1 SSTSMMASSS
11 LYSMVD
17 FKLFYSIDRKLYTLL
32 VMNLWRDPRE
42 SMQILALW
50 LWLERMGYG
59 SVVRKVLSLPKIL
72 IKDLADEMIICLSC
86 ITNDHFACENSDIP
100 LLKSLMEKEIS
111 LKYFH
116 NNRVGATI
124 GVTRIINEVC
134 IRACHDIMQL
144 AIERITEQDLLDTKK
159 IIISSRT
166 QPKLDEIE
174 FQDHAILPCTQEI
187 NGVHPQD
194 RTVFISFSKGYP
206 VHEWEM
212 REFLASYFGDYIES
226 VYMQNVGLH
235 KQASFARI
243 VFHSAKLVQK
253 ILGGMDKE
261 KFTINGKHV
270 WARIFVP
277 KPAKTSLPSLSLV
290 PDNFMPL

>member
-1 SSTSMMASSS
+1 MASSS

-124 GVTRIINEVC
+124 GVTRIINE
-134 IRACHDIMQL
+134 
-144 AIERITEQDLLDTKK
+144 
-159 IIISSRT
+159 
-166 QPKLDEIE
+166 
-174 FQDHAILPCTQEI
+174 DHAILPCTQEI